1 MKIAN
6 AKDGYGL
13 CVCAKEGIGYANKG
27 CNLKGEQQE
36 GWDDKVIDECCDLKM
51 SNAQQ

>member
-27 CNLKGEQQE
+27 CNLKG
-36 GWDDKVIDECCDLKM
+36 GTTRRVGIGK
-51 SNAQQ
+51 

>member
-13 CVCAKEGIGYANKG
+13 CVCAKGGIGYANKG

-36 GWDDKVIDECCDLKM
+36 WLGLEND
-51 SNAQQ
+51 